1 MRLSDAE
8 RQAYQKVKLMSRKIL
23 VAMLSD
29 KNQAY
34 DVSQALK
41 ALSRDADSPFVIH
54 AGAALYKNA
63 SGALEVLK
71 EKDRPLLGTVS
82 SAAIGGLI
90 GLLAGPA
97 GAFTGASLG
106 ALLGAFRDAFDGA
119 LDGGVIQS
127 LLANVGT
134 GSALVIVDVDEETPQ
149 AVDALVRAC
158 GGTLLRPPAD

>member
-1 MRLSDAE
+1 
-8 RQAYQKVKLMSRKIL
+8 MSRKII
-23 VAMLSD
+23 VAILPD

-34 DVSQALK
+34 DLSQALK
-41 ALSRDADSPFVIH
+41 VLSRDASSPFVIH

-63 SGALEVLK
+63 QGGLEVLK

-127 LLANVGT
+127 LLTRAGN
-134 GSALVIVDVDEETPQ
+134 GSALVIVDADEETPQ
-149 AVDALVRAC
+149 EIDALVHAC
-158 GGTLLRPPAD
+158 QGTLFRPQPE